1 MNLDFQSW
9 PEWAHELLP
18 GLKISAQLLVGV
30 VLLGSLLALVLS
42 RARASRHV
50 LVRAVSIVVMEIG
63 RGFPALVGLYLVYYG
78 LPSAGLTLG
87 SFTAATI
94 ALSVNF
100 AGYTSDVLRAGF
112 EAVPTGQVEAS
123 QALGLPRRTEFFRI
137 VLPQATHV
145 FLPPMLSWVVI
156 YFQATSLAF
165 AISVPEIMS
174 SAYQIASNEYK
185 YLDLFLVAGLLYAVI
200 CIPMSK
206 LVNFLEGRNQGGT
219 AY

>member
-1 MNLDFQSW
+1 VDLDFESW

-18 GLKISAQLLVGV
+18 GLKVSVQLLAGV
-30 VLLGSLLALVLS
+30 VLLGTLLAFVLA
-42 RARASRHV
+42 RARASRHR
-50 LVRAVSIVVMEIG
+50 LIRATSIVVMEIG

-94 ALSVNF
+94 ALSINF
-100 AGYTSDVLRAGF
+100 GGYTSDVLRAGF
-112 EAVPTGQVEAS
+112 EAVPDGQVEAA

-156 YFQATSLAF
+156 YFQATSLAY
-165 AISVPEIMS
+165 AISVPELMS
-174 SAYQIASNEYK
+174 GAYQIASNQYR
-185 YLDLFLVAGLLYAVI
+185 YLDLFLLTGLLYAVI
-200 CIPMSK
+200 CIPTSR
-206 LVNFLEGRNQGGT
+206 LVHYLDRRNHGGT